1 MSSSGT
7 AVGLNKG
14 FPVTKRAAAAKP
26 SHAKGVSVKFYQLL
40 LFLFVGNF

>member
-14 FPVTKRAAAAKP
+14 FPVTKRAAAVKP
-26 SHAKGVSVKFYQLL
+26 SHAKGVSIPIYALL
-40 LFLFVGNF
+40 T